1 MIQKFFKGDFQLAET
16 FKDSE
21 GHDIA
26 VPSHVRINYFT
37 RSKAGIITVERDGD
51 TTSNCYVSQDGM
63 TLIASLPLSRRTIGK
78 GEVYKV
84 VEVITEDANFPG
96 DTKIAATPGRT
107 WVVLIE
113 GPSDNSDTV
122 LSESIGVIMMYGYS
136 AYQLAVQHG
145 YEGTEEEWLNAMAD
159 KDYVDTAVSSK
170 ADKDLGAREG
180 AVAFFDDRG
189 NPKGSD
195 IDLNNVMLKDGHSPR
210 AHVGLAD
217 AAKNLASWAARDDSP
232 IESDSF
238 DLIRTTGGDESI
250 NSGGGAKLMA
260 MKCVGADFTPSRI
273 ISSGFNLLRL
283 QSNNG
288 LAVAVG
294 TGYYFPVPKLTATN
308 DSIGTAN
315 ENNGVLFT
323 DSEGNNL
330 TPTVYFKPLASG
342 VPTSI
347 TDGTVA
353 TYLDKN
359 GRRHYTTSGPGYLI
373 VSGITWASTCAHLGW
388 STNYDK
394 YVSPTANDDA
404 GTIVSTI
411 GVGTLRSV
419 GSGGAIVSDRADRSS
434 DSQMVKT
441 VNVGVT
447 SSLNWVD
454 SEDVDSEGVPTGTYT
469 HKAVVSAMLP
479 DGVAEIKVSGVS
491 AYNALSVDG
500 QTVSFQD
507 ATATVASGYSVKYQ
521 LATPTTS
528 TVNVSTV
535 FANINDWGIEYVD
548 ATGEGNGLWQY
559 VQGIPDAIYGLL
571 GKMKEAEGN
580 IDGLGVRVDSA
591 EEELTILQEPDYH
604 DIGQVRLCGQPM
616 KLFGAG
622 TPQEA
627 IVPDNWHQLADGGYD
642 WNGIPSAIGQEYINT
657 AVTSGGHYIAVRDTN
672 MGLKW
677 YNC

>member
-1 MIQKFFKGDFQLAET
+1 MEQDVTKISQLTESVDFANLW
-16 FKDSE
+16 
-21 GHDIA
+21 
-26 VPSHVRINYFT
+26 
-37 RSKAGIITVERDGD
+37 
-51 TTSNCYVSQDGM
+51 
-63 TLIASLPLSRRTIGK
+63 TIGTLDDGQGNVTSKKVSLANLLKVIDSVTITSSSEDGGTNTVVFHLLNGTTYTLNVLNGTK
-78 GEVYKV
+78 GSQG
-84 VEVITEDANFPG
+84 IQGPTG
-96 DTKIAATPGRT
+96 ATGATGPQGET
-107 WVVLIE
+107 GNGISGIE
-113 GPSDNSDTV
+113 
-122 LSESIGVIMMYGYS
+122 
-136 AYQLAVQHG
+136 
-145 YEGTEEEWLNAMAD
+145 
-159 KDYVDTAVSSK
+159 AVSVSTES
-170 ADKDLGAREG
+170 G
-180 AVAFFDDRG
+180 
-189 NPKGSD
+189 
-195 IDLNNVMLKDGHSPR
+195 GHSVYR
-210 AHVGLAD
+210 ITMTSGSTFDFTVYNGNEFAE
-217 AAKNLASWAARDDSP
+217 NLASWEARDDSP

-250 NSGGGAKLMA
+250 NSDGGAKLMA

-288 LAVAVG
+288 PAVAVG
-294 TGYYFPVPKLTATN
+294 SGYYFPVPKLTATN

-404 GTIVSTI
+404 GTIVSTT

-419 GSGGAIVSDRADRSS
+419 GSGGALVSDRADRSS
-434 DSQMVKT
+434 DTQMVKT

-479 DGVAEIKVSGVS
+479 DGVAEIKVSGGS
-491 AYNALSVDG
+491 AYTALSVDG

-507 ATATVASGYSVKYQ
+507 TNAAVASGYSVKYQ

-535 FANINDWGIEYVD
+535 FANINDWGVEYID

-591 EEELTILQEPDYH
+591 EEELAILQEPDYH

-627 IVPDNWHQLADGGYD
+627 IVPDNWRQLADGGYD
-642 WNGIPSAIGQEYINT
+642 WNGVPSALGQEYINT
-657 AVTSGGHYIAVRDTN
+657 AVTSGGHYIAVRDSN

>member
-84 VEVITEDANFPG
+84 VEVITEDASFPG

-159 KDYVDTAVSSK
+159 KNYVDTAVSSK
-170 ADKDLGAREG
+170 ADKDGSYPNLEA
-180 AVAFFDDRG
+180 G
-189 NPKGSD
+189 N
-195 IDLNNVMLKDGHSPR
+195 LE
-210 AHVGLAD
+210 
-217 AAKNLASWAARDDSP
+217 SWASRDDSP
-232 IESDSF
+232 IESVSK
-238 DLIRTTGGDESI
+238 DLIRSTGGDESI
-250 NSGGGAKLMA
+250 NSAGGAKLMA

-294 TGYYFPVPKLTATN
+294 SGYYFPVPKLTATN

-404 GTIVSTI
+404 GTIVSTT

-419 GSGGAIVSDRADRSS
+419 GSGGALVSDRADRSS

-479 DGVAEIKVSGVS
+479 DGVAEIKVSGGS

-507 ATATVASGYSVKYQ
+507 TNAAVASGYSVKYQ

-535 FANINDWGIEYVD
+535 FANINDWGVEYID

-571 GKMKEAEGN
+571 GKMKEVEGN

-591 EEELTILQEPDYH
+591 EEELAILQEPDYH

-627 IVPDNWHQLADGGYD
+627 KVPDNWRQLADGGYD
-642 WNGIPSAIGQEYINT
+642 WNGVPSALGQEYINT
-657 AVTSGGHYIAVRDTN
+657 AVTSGGHYIAVRDSN